1 MAENHNNVEE
11 HIQFKQHFLVLKGSK
26 LLPSKCVRMIACW
39 IVCAI
44 WSLLLSYERLLLV
57 WNVVRFNW
65 LILESFCT
73 YYSLPS
79 SSKSSVVMLNSYM
92 FWILI
97 VLRLVTDRCFLQFLR
112 DNQNQ
117 ESRFQHWLLEGE
129 TDRRR
134 SERNGQP
141 DTWRRCGWWETI
153 RFLWTCHLEVCW
165 YTQEAELKNTSKH
178 QCWCD
183 WRGTLPADFLRN
195 IVDVS
200 LLIPV
205 LSNVQRRTMKGP
217 VLMEVRAGIW
227 FWVYLCEAKTNECRV
242 CSWLYVVAWI
252 VVVWTYHI
260 VRKKKTVMCASS
272 ISM

>member
-1 MAENHNNVEE
+1 MTPWRWNWQTKIWKKWAARYV
-11 HIQFKQHFLVLKGSK
+11 KKMWLVGD
-26 LLPSKCVRMIACW
+26 
-39 IVCAI
+39 
-44 WSLLLSYERLLLV
+44 
-57 WNVVRFNW
+57 N
-65 LILESFCT
+65 
-73 YYSLPS
+73 SLPLNMPPGS
-79 SSKSSVVMLNSYM
+79 ML
-92 FWILI
+92 IH
-97 VLRLVTDRCFLQFLR
+97 LR
-112 DNQNQ
+112 
-117 ESRFQHWLLEGE
+117 SR
-129 TDRRR
+129 
-134 SERNGQP
+134 
-141 DTWRRCGWWETI
+141 
-153 RFLWTCHLEVCW
+153 
-165 YTQEAELKNTSKH
+165 AKNTSKH

-200 LLIPV
+200 LWIPV
-205 LSNVQRRTMKGP
+205 LNNVQRSTMKGP

>member
-1 MAENHNNVEE
+1 M
-11 HIQFKQHFLVLKGSK
+11 G
-26 LLPSKCVRMIACW
+26 W

-44 WSLLLSYERLLLV
+44 WSLLLSYEILLLV
-57 WNVVRFNW
+57 RNVVRFNW

-92 FWILI
+92 FWILT
-97 VLRLVTDRCFLQFLR
+97 VLHSVTDRCFLQFLR

-141 DTWRRCGWWETI
+141 DTWRRCGWWKTI

-165 YTQEAELKNTSKH
+165 YTKEAELKILQSNN
-178 QCWCD
+178 D
-183 WRGTLPADFLRN
+183 DAIGVAL
-195 IVDVS
+195 S
-200 LLIPV
+200 LQMSSGIPV
-205 LSNVQRRTMKGP
+205 LNNVQRRTMKGP
-217 VLMEVRAGIW
+217 VLLEVRAGIW
-227 FWVYLCEAKTNECRV
+227 FCVLMW
-242 CSWLYVVAWI
+242 S
-252 VVVWTYHI
+252 
-260 VRKKKTVMCASS
+260 
-272 ISM
+272 